1 MFNERV
7 DSKAQFIFSTHDISI
22 LSLSVFRIDQIW
34 FTELDKSERK
44 TELYSLYD
52 FKNVRNTDNVCKNYL
67 EGRYGAVLDII
78 K

>member
-1 MFNERV
+1 MIKEKISFSIH
-7 DSKAQFIFSTHDISI
+7 DSSI
-22 LSLSVFRIDQIW
+22 ISLSVFRMDQIW

-52 FKNVRNTDNVCKNYL
+52 FKNVRKTDNVCKNYL
-67 EGRYGAVLDII
+67 EGRYGAVPDII

>member
-1 MFNERV
+1 MIKEKI
-7 DSKAQFIFSTHDISI
+7 SFSIHDISI
-22 LSLSVFRIDQIW
+22 ISLSVFRMDQIW

-52 FKNVRNTDNVCKNYL
+52 CKNYL
-67 EGRYGAVLDII
+67 EGRYGAVSDII